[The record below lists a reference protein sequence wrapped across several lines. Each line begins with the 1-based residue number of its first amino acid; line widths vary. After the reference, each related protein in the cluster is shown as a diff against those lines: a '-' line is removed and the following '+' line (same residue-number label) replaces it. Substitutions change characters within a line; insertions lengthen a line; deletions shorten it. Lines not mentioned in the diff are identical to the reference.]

1 MRVAFEGREH
11 DLAAGE
17 SVLECLERH
26 GEQVASMCR
35 AGVCQCCL
43 LRAES
48 GEIPGIAQQGL
59 KESWRAQGLFMPCVC
74 RPTGDLQ
81 VVRTDAIPVFHARIL
96 DVLALSPRV
105 MRVRLS
111 TPDFFRFS
119 GGQFIQ
125 LVRPQDGLMRSYSIA
140 SLPGEEQLEMH
151 VAMQPEGKMS
161 QWLAASPG
169 AAVEV
174 RGPLGECSYVE
185 GEPERPLLLA
195 GTGTGLSPLYAVLR
209 SALLAGHTGP
219 IHLFHAAAEPREL
232 YLWQQLGA
240 LAAGRSNVRIAASVP
255 GGESTEPGISALPLP
270 DQLLATDLPMKAA
283 RAYLCG
289 NPDFVR
295 STRKRLYLQG
305 MPLGRIH
312 ADPFVPP
319 AANGTMG

>member
-26 GEQVASMCR
+26 GERVASMCR

-43 LRAES
+43 LRSES
-48 GEIPGIAQQGL
+48 GEIPAIAQQGL

-74 RPTGDLQ
+74 RPAGDLQ
-81 VVRTDAIPVFHARIL
+81 VVRTDAIPAFHAHIV
-96 DVLALSPRV
+96 DVAALSPRV
-105 MRVRLS
+105 IRVRLS

-125 LVRPQDGLMRSYSIA
+125 LVRPHDGLMRSYSIA
-140 SLPGEEQLEMH
+140 SLPGDAHLEMH
-151 VAMQPEGKMS
+151 VALQPEGRMS

-169 AAVEV
+169 AAVEI
-174 RGPLGECSYVE
+174 RGPLGECSYAE

-209 SALLAGHTGP
+209 SALQAGHTGP
-219 IHLFHAAAEPREL
+219 IHLFHAAAERREL
-232 YLWQQLGA
+232 YLWEQLGA
-240 LAAGRSNVRIAASVP
+240 LAAGRSNVRIAACVP
-255 GGESTEPGISALPLP
+255 GECAEPGISALPLT
-270 DQLLATDLPMKAA
+270 DQLLATGLPVTQA

-305 MPLGRIH
+305 MPLARIH
-312 ADPFVPP
+312 ADPFLPP